1 MSASCLERSVH
12 YARIVKCLDNLAV
25 EADAK
30 AIGEFAFDLELI
42 AHEKVMDNFNGV
54 KDYIDQE
61 VDATVEAKMHTMR
74 FEQLLPTFLTGTLPR
89 IVGSATKGVLAGPL
103 KEIVMHADCADMEK
117 LGPMMEWPVG
127 NVIVDLVAKQADLA
141 LCVAK
146 LTAQN
151 HQLWML
157 AKTTSLALEKVMK
170 APTVTAHLW
179 DGWPSKPEM
188 PKPIWFEPERVESL
202 SVCLVCGTRCD
213 LHPGETLVPCKRCK
227 MPLYCSDQCR
237 KKVGMTHRALCVPH
251 VHWKGP

>member
-12 YARIVKCLDNLAV
+12 YARLVKCLDNLAV
-25 EADAK
+25 ETDAK
-30 AIGEFAFDLELI
+30 AIGQFAFELELI

-61 VDATVEAKMHTMR
+61 VDATVEAKIHTMR
-74 FEQLLPTFLTGTLPR
+74 FDQLLPTLLTGTLPR

-117 LGPMMEWPVG
+117 LGPMKEWPVG

-151 HQLWML
+151 NQLWML
-157 AKTTSLALEKVMK
+157 AKTTSLALEEVMK
-170 APTVTAHLW
+170 APMTTARLSE
-179 DGWPSKPEM
+179 PPKPE
-188 PKPIWFEPERVESL
+188 VESL
-202 SVCLVCGTRCD
+202 SVCLVCGTHCD

-237 KKVGMTHRALCVPH
+237 KKVGMTHRSYCVPH